1 MKTKCFHVY
10 TGRQGSHRT
19 GPCAENPGSNFQ
31 WKYRLPFS
39 RSRSPHTFHHQE
51 TPLVTSHNGLHHC
64 KGSIYQAALQHEL
77 ICVCLGIVAKDPQIS
92 VHVHHEMC
100 FQCQNGTRS
109 WSHKRLAIRNNF
121 GRCQPSWYGYP
132 KVRHPAHR
140 TPWALQKQL

>member
-1 MKTKCFHVY
+1 MEQK
-10 TGRQGSHRT
+10 
-19 GPCAENPGSNFQ
+19 
-31 WKYRLPFS
+31 
-39 RSRSPHTFHHQE
+39 SPHISPPRN
-51 TPLVTSHNGLHHC
+51 PLVTSHNGLHHC

-100 FQCQNGTRS
+100 FQCQNGTRW
-109 WSHKRLAIRNNF
+109 WSHKTLAIRNNF

-140 TPWALQKQL
+140 TPWALQKQLWGCDPTLRVCSLLGSGHLWPGPPC